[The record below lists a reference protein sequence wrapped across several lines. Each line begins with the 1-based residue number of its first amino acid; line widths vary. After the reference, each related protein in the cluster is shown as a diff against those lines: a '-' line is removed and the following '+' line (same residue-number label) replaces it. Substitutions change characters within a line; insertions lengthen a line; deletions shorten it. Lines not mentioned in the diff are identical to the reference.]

1 MNRNRYVIV
10 FDFETDGK
18 SPADCNIVQ
27 IAAVP
32 IDLRNLTILTDDIFN
47 IDVCPDELV
56 KKLAAGERGDYIEAH
71 EDTINWHAMIQ
82 NKNVSE
88 VVDRWEKGFAEKDA
102 WEEFARYIKNY
113 NKGGKWDQVAIPA
126 GQNIR
131 GYDLPICERYAKK
144 YKALP
149 FSKRDVFDLM
159 DFTRAWF
166 LFCPNPPASLSMD
179 NLRDYFGIEK
189 DGGHDAKKDV
199 LDTSRLITKF
209 LGLHER
215 IAPKINWNSEAT
227 QKV

>member
-32 IDLRNLTILTDDIFN
+32 IDLRNLTILSDDFLEM
-47 IDVCPDELV
+47 DVKPNELDELGR
-56 KKLAAGERGDYIEAH
+56 AGYIEH
-71 EDTINWHAMIQ
+71 REDTINWHASIQ
-82 NKNVSE
+82 NKSVNE
-88 VVDRWEKGFAEKDA
+88 IVDRWEKGFAEKDA
-102 WEEFARYIKNY
+102 WDEFGRYIKNF
-113 NKGGKWDQVAIPA
+113 NKGGSWDKQAIPA

-144 YKALP
+144 YKSLP

-159 DFTRAWF
+159 DFTRIWF
-166 LFCPNPPASLSMD
+166 LFCPDPPASLSMD
-179 NLRDYFGIEK
+179 NLREYFGIDK
-189 DGGHDAKKDV
+189 TGAHDARKDV
-199 LDTSRLITKF
+199 LDTSHLIVKF

-215 IAPKINWNSEAT
+215 IAPKITWNTEAT